1 MTLPTSFIVTNAI
14 SFLLFFLGFLLGA
27 TIVGILLNN
36 RTNRLLNAS
45 LLRQSDLEGDISHRR
60 EELSSMTAQRDFLK
74 TQLNNQ
80 SQLLSEARLQMGH
93 EFENLANRIFETKQ
107 RQFDQQNQKTLNYS
121 LNPLRLQIDDF
132 KKQVADV
139 YQKESAERNQLMG
152 KVGELQSQTLK
163 IGREAVNL
171 ANALKGDNKAQ
182 GNWGE
187 MILERILQD
196 SGLRK
201 GVEYQSQ
208 VSLYEQSNEGIGG
221 RRRAPD
227 IIIYLPNN
235 KQLIIDA
242 KVSLVHYEQ
251 YVNAGTEGELTLALK
266 AHIQSVR
273 AHVKNLSK
281 KNYESLEGINSL
293 DFVFIFMPIEAS
305 FMLTLQSEPQLFQEA
320 YDQQVVL
327 VSPTTL
333 MTTLQTVSSIW
344 RYQKQNQ
351 NAEKIAAEAGGLYD
365 QFVLFLES
373 ITQIG
378 HQLDK
383 TTEAYQLAKKRLYEG
398 KGNLF
403 KRAENLRAL
412 GAKTKRSMEQSI
424 DNHEK

>member
-27 TIVGILLNN
+27 TIVGILLKN

-107 RQFDQQNQKTLNYS
+107 QQFDQQNQKTLNYS

-251 YVNAGTEGELTLALK
+251 YVNAGTEGEHTLALK

-293 DFVFIFMPIEAS
+293 DFVFIFMPVEAS

-383 TTEAYQLAKKRLYEG
+383 TTEVYQLAKKRLYEG

>member
-251 YVNAGTEGELTLALK
+251 YVNAGTEGERTLALK

-293 DFVFIFMPIEAS
+293 DFVFIFMPVEAS

-383 TTEAYQLAKKRLYEG
+383 TTEVYQLAKKRLYEG

>member
-27 TIVGILLNN
+27 TIVGILLKN

-107 RQFDQQNQKTLNYS
+107 QQFDQQNQKTLNYS

-251 YVNAGTEGELTLALK
+251 YVNAGTEGERTLALK

-293 DFVFIFMPIEAS
+293 DFVFIFMPVEAS

-383 TTEAYQLAKKRLYEG
+383 TTETYQLAKKRLYEG

>member
-1 MTLPTSFIVTNAI
+1 MTLLISFIVTNAI
-14 SFLLFFLGFLLGA
+14 SFLLFFLGFILG
-27 TIVGILLNN
+27 TIIVGLLLNK
-36 RTNRLLNAS
+36 RTNRLLNTS
-45 LLRQSDLEGDISHRR
+45 LLKQSELESDIVLRR
-60 EELSSMTAQRDFLK
+60 EELANMLAQRDFLK
-74 TQLNNQ
+74 DQLNNQ
-80 SQLLSEARLQMGH
+80 SRLLSEARMQMGQ
-93 EFENLANRIFETKQ
+93 EFENLANRIFEAKQ
-107 RQFDQQNQKTLNYS
+107 QQFDQQNQKTLNYS

-152 KVGELQSQTLK
+152 KVDELQSQTLK
-163 IGREAVNL
+163 IGQEAVNL

-187 MILERILQD
+187 MILERILED

-201 GVEYQSQ
+201 GKEYESQ
-208 VSLYEQSNEGIGG
+208 VSLYEQSAEGTTG

-227 IIIYLPNN
+227 IIIYLPND

-242 KVSLVHYEQ
+242 KVSLIHYEQ
-251 YVNAGTEGELTLALK
+251 YINANNEAAQALALK
-266 AHIQSVR
+266 AHVQSVR
-273 AHVKNLSK
+273 SHIKTLSK
-281 KNYESLEGINSL
+281 KNYESLVSINTL
-293 DFVFIFMPIEAS
+293 DFVFIFMPIETS

-320 YDQQVVL
+320 YDQQIVL

-333 MTTLQTVSSIW
+333 MTTLQTVANIW

-378 HQLDK
+378 NQLDK

-412 GAKTKRSMEQSI
+412 GAKTKRNIEQSA
-424 DNHEK
+424 HEHK

>member
-1 MTLPTSFIVTNAI
+1 
-14 SFLLFFLGFLLGA
+14 LFFLGFLLGA

>member
-27 TIVGILLNN
+27 TIVGILLKN

-107 RQFDQQNQKTLNYS
+107 QQFDQQNQKTLNYS

>member
-27 TIVGILLNN
+27 TIVGILLKN

-107 RQFDQQNQKTLNYS
+107 QQFDQQNQKTLNYS

-208 VSLYEQSNEGIGG
+208 VSLYEQ
-221 RRRAPD
+221 
-227 IIIYLPNN
+227 
-235 KQLIIDA
+235 
-242 KVSLVHYEQ
+242 
-251 YVNAGTEGELTLALK
+251 
-266 AHIQSVR
+266 
-273 AHVKNLSK
+273 
-281 KNYESLEGINSL
+281 
-293 DFVFIFMPIEAS
+293 
-305 FMLTLQSEPQLFQEA
+305 
-320 YDQQVVL
+320 
-327 VSPTTL
+327 
-333 MTTLQTVSSIW
+333 
-344 RYQKQNQ
+344 
-351 NAEKIAAEAGGLYD
+351 
-365 QFVLFLES
+365 
-373 ITQIG
+373 
-378 HQLDK
+378 
-383 TTEAYQLAKKRLYEG
+383 
-398 KGNLF
+398 
-403 KRAENLRAL
+403 
-412 GAKTKRSMEQSI
+412 
-424 DNHEK
+424 

>member
-1 MTLPTSFIVTNAI
+1 
-14 SFLLFFLGFLLGA
+14 
-27 TIVGILLNN
+27 
-36 RTNRLLNAS
+36 
-45 LLRQSDLEGDISHRR
+45 
-60 EELSSMTAQRDFLK
+60 
-74 TQLNNQ
+74 
-80 SQLLSEARLQMGH
+80 
-93 EFENLANRIFETKQ
+93 
-107 RQFDQQNQKTLNYS
+107 
-121 LNPLRLQIDDF
+121 
-132 KKQVADV
+132 
-139 YQKESAERNQLMG
+139 
-152 KVGELQSQTLK
+152 
-163 IGREAVNL
+163 
-171 ANALKGDNKAQ
+171 
-182 GNWGE
+182 
-187 MILERILQD
+187 
-196 SGLRK
+196 
-201 GVEYQSQ
+201 
-208 VSLYEQSNEGIGG
+208 
-221 RRRAPD
+221 
-227 IIIYLPNN
+227 LPNN

-251 YVNAGTEGELTLALK
+251 YVNAGTEGERTLALK

-293 DFVFIFMPIEAS
+293 DFVFIFMPVEAS

>member
-293 DFVFIFMPIEAS
+293 DFVFIFMPVEAS

>member
-27 TIVGILLNN
+27 TIVGILLKN

-107 RQFDQQNQKTLNYS
+107 QQFDQQNQKTLNYS

-251 YVNAGTEGELTLALK
+251 YVNAGTEGERTLALK

-293 DFVFIFMPIEAS
+293 DFVFIFMPVEAS

>member
-14 SFLLFFLGFLLGA
+14 SFLLFFLGFLVGA
-27 TIVGILLNN
+27 AIVAMLLNN
-36 RTNRLLNAS
+36 RTGRILNRS
-45 LLRQSDLEGDISHRR
+45 LLRQSDLEDDIFHGR
-60 EELSSMTAQRDFLK
+60 EELARMTVQRDFLQS
-74 TQLNNQ
+74 QLNNQ
-80 SQLLSEARLQMGH
+80 SQLLSEARLQMGQ

-107 RQFDQQNQKTLNYS
+107 QQFDQQNQKTLNYS

-163 IGREAVNL
+163 IGQEAVNL
-171 ANALKGDNKAQ
+171 ANALKGDNKTQ
-182 GNWGE
+182 GSWGE

-201 GVEYQSQ
+201 GKEYQSQ
-208 VSLYEQSNEGIGG
+208 VTLYEHSNEG
-221 RRRAPD
+221 RKRRAPD
-227 IIIYLPNN
+227 IIIYLPDN

-251 YVNAGTEGELTLALK
+251 YVNAGTDAERASALK

-273 AHVKNLSK
+273 THVKNLSK

-293 DFVFIFMPIEAS
+293 DFVFIFIPIEAS
-305 FMLTLQSEPQLFQEA
+305 FMLTLQSQPQLFQEA
-320 YDQQVVL
+320 YDQQIVL

-344 RYQKQNQ
+344 RYQKQNL

-383 TTEAYQLAKKRLYEG
+383 TTESYQLAKKRLYEG

-403 KRAENLRAL
+403 RRAENLRSL
-412 GAKTKRSMEQSI
+412 GAKTKRNSDSST
-424 DNHEK
+424 DDYNHDE

>member
-1 MTLPTSFIVTNAI
+1 MTLITSFIVTNAL
-14 SFLLFFLGFLLGA
+14 SFLLFFSGLIFGA
-27 TIVGILLNN
+27 IIVGLLLNN
-36 RTNRLLNAS
+36 RTNRLLSAS
-45 LLRQSDLEGDISHRR
+45 QQKQLEAENILSHRL
-60 EELSSMTAQRDFLK
+60 EELGNITAQRDFLK
-74 TQLNNQ
+74 EQLTNQ
-80 SQLLSEARLQMGH
+80 SQLLSESRLQMGQ
-93 EFENLANRIFETKQ
+93 EFENLANRIFESKQ
-107 RQFDQQNQKTLNYS
+107 QQFDQQNQKTLNYS

-152 KVGELQSQTLK
+152 KVGELQAQTLK
-163 IGREAVNL
+163 IGQEAVNL

-201 GVEYQSQ
+201 GTEYESQ
-208 VSLYEQSNEGIGG
+208 VSLYEPSAEDVMGK
-221 RRRAPD
+221 RRAPD
-227 IIIYLPNN
+227 IIIYLPYN

-242 KVSLVHYEQ
+242 KVSLIHYEQ
-251 YVNAGTEGELTLALK
+251 YTNAKTEEARSSALK
-266 AHIQSVR
+266 SHIRSVR

-281 KNYESLEGINSL
+281 KNYESLEGVNSI
-293 DFVFIFMPIEAS
+293 DFVFIFIPIETS

-320 YDQQVVL
+320 YDQQIVL

-373 ITQIG
+373 IAQIG
-378 HQLDK
+378 NQLDK
-383 TTEAYQLAKKRLYEG
+383 TSEAYQLAKKRLYEG
-398 KGNLF
+398 NGNLF
-403 KRAENLRAL
+403 KRAERLKAL
-412 GAKTKRSMEQSI
+412 GAKTKRNVELSSDE
-424 DNHEK
+424 

>member
-27 TIVGILLNN
+27 TIVGILLKN

-107 RQFDQQNQKTLNYS
+107 QQFDQQNQKTLNYS

-251 YVNAGTEGELTLALK
+251 YVNAGTEGERTLALK

>member
-251 YVNAGTEGELTLALK
+251 YVNAGTEGELTRALK

>member
-27 TIVGILLNN
+27 TIVGILLKN
-36 RTNRLLNAS
+36 RTSRLLNAS

-107 RQFDQQNQKTLNYS
+107 QQFDQQNQKTLNYS

-201 GVEYQSQ
+201 GEEYQSQ
-208 VSLYEQSNEGIGG
+208 VSLYEQSSEGIGG

-251 YVNAGTEGELTLALK
+251 YVNAGTEGERTLALK

-293 DFVFIFMPIEAS
+293 DFVFIFMPVEAS

>member
-1 MTLPTSFIVTNAI
+1 MTLLISFIVTNAI
-14 SFLLFFLGFLLGA
+14 SLLLFFLGFILGA
-27 TIVGILLNN
+27 IIVGLLVRN
-36 RTNRLLNAS
+36 RTNRFLGT
-45 LLRQSDLEGDISHRR
+45 LRIKQSEFEVIISQRG
-60 EELSSMTAQRDFLK
+60 EELANMTAQRDFLK
-74 TQLNNQ
+74 DQLNNQ
-80 SQLLSEARLQMGH
+80 SQLLSEVRLQMGQ

-107 RQFDQQNQKTLNYS
+107 QQFDQQNQKTLNYS

-163 IGREAVNL
+163 IGQEAVNL

-187 MILERILQD
+187 MILERILED

-201 GVEYQSQ
+201 GTEYESQ
-208 VSLYEQSNEGIGG
+208 VSLYEQSVEGSVG

-227 IIIYLPNN
+227 IIIYLPND
-235 KQLIIDA
+235 KQLIVDA
-242 KVSLVHYEQ
+242 KVSLIHYEQ
-251 YVNAGTEGELTLALK
+251 YVNATNDASRILALK
-266 AHIQSVR
+266 AHVQSVR
-273 AHVKNLSK
+273 SHIKNLSK
-281 KNYESLEGINSL
+281 KSYESLEGVNSL

-305 FMLTLQSEPQLFQEA
+305 YMLTLQSEPQLFQEA
-320 YDQQVVL
+320 YDQQIVL

-333 MTTLQTVSSIW
+333 MTTLQTVANIW

-373 ITQIG
+373 IAQIG
-378 HQLDK
+378 NQLDK

-403 KRAENLRAL
+403 KRAEKLRAL
-412 GAKTKRSMEQSI
+412 GAKTKRNIEQNI
-424 DNHEK
+424 D

>member
-27 TIVGILLNN
+27 VIVGMLLKN

-45 LLRQSDLEGDISHRR
+45 LLRQSDLEDDNSNRR
-60 EELSSMTAQRDFLK
+60 EELANMTAQRDFLK

-80 SQLLSEARLQMGH
+80 SQLLSEARFQMGQ

-107 RQFDQQNQKTLNYS
+107 QQFDQQNQKTLNYS

-208 VSLYEQSNEGIGG
+208 VSLYEQANEGIGG

-227 IIIYLPNN
+227 IIIYLPSN

-251 YVNAGTEGELTLALK
+251 YVNASTESERTLALK
-266 AHIQSVR
+266 GHIQSVR

-281 KNYESLEGINSL
+281 KNYESLEGVNSL

-320 YDQQVVL
+320 YDQQIVL

-351 NAEKIAAEAGGLYD
+351 NAEIIAAEAGGLYD

-383 TTEAYQLAKKRLYEG
+383 TTEAYQLAKKRLHEG

>member
-251 YVNAGTEGELTLALK
+251 YVNAGTEGERTLALK

-293 DFVFIFMPIEAS
+293 DFVFIFMPVEAS

>member
-1 MTLPTSFIVTNAI
+1 MTLLTGFIVTNAI

-27 TIVGILLNN
+27 AIIGMLLNN
-36 RTNRLLNAS
+36 RTSRLLSRS
-45 LLRQSDLEGDISHRR
+45 LSRQSDLEDDISHRR
-60 EELSSMTAQRDFLK
+60 EELANMTAQRDFLK
-74 TQLNNQ
+74 TQLSNQ
-80 SQLLSEARLQMGH
+80 SQLLSEARLQMGQ
-93 EFENLANRIFETKQ
+93 EFENLANRIFEAKQ
-107 RQFDQQNQKTLNYS
+107 QQFDQQNQKTLNYS

-163 IGREAVNL
+163 IGQEAVNL

-182 GNWGE
+182 GSWGE
-187 MILERILQD
+187 MILERILED

-201 GVEYQSQ
+201 GKEYQSQ
-208 VSLYEQSNEGIGG
+208 VSLYEQSIQGVGG
-221 RRRAPD
+221 KRRAPD
-227 IIIYLPNN
+227 VIIYLPDD
-235 KQLIIDA
+235 KQLIVDA

-251 YVNAGTEGELTLALK
+251 YVNADSDGARTIALK

-273 AHVKNLSK
+273 LHVKNLSK
-281 KNYESLEGINSL
+281 KNYESLEGINSI
-293 DFVFIFMPIEAS
+293 DFVFIFIPIEAS

-320 YDQQVVL
+320 YDQQIVL

-351 NAEKIAAEAGGLYD
+351 NAEQIAAEAGGLYD

-403 KRAENLRAL
+403 KRAENLRSL
-412 GAKTKRSMEQSI
+412 GAKTKRNLDQSTV
-424 DNHEK
+424 DYER